1 VRTACAALAPVAS
14 SPLVAMA
21 QVALLEQARA
31 GDRFRRWAA
40 KRCPD
45 ARLMNVG
52 SDLQIR
58 QLLFGGK
65 PNCKDKDQSLPH
77 SRVFKV
83 SSPPREQSHSDS
95 SRGIFFLI
103 SLMGLVTLSGVVFAY
118 KIFENLFS
126 LYELNGMQEP
136 KGLRM
141 SRRACQTA
149 LSVYHCPVLI

>member
-1 VRTACAALAPVAS
+1 MPSLALLSPLGGTFNASSKMRISRTACTALAPVAS
-14 SPLVAMA
+14 SSLGPVA

-65 PNCKDKDQSLPH
+65 PNCKDKDQSLPP

-83 SSPPREQSHSDS
+83 SSPPWEHSH
-95 SRGIFFLI
+95 
-103 SLMGLVTLSGVVFAY
+103 
-118 KIFENLFS
+118 
-126 LYELNGMQEP
+126 
-136 KGLRM
+136 
-141 SRRACQTA
+141 RRAAHVKRRVSNSTLCIP
-149 LSVYHCPVLI
+149 LPVLDLRS

>member
-1 VRTACAALAPVAS
+1 MRISRTACAASAPVAS
-14 SPLVAMA
+14 SSLGPVA

-65 PNCKDKDQSLPH
+65 PNCKDKDQSLPP

-83 SSPPREQSHSDS
+83 TSLHGNTLIKGLHI
-95 SRGIFFLI
+95 SRG
-103 SLMGLVTLSGVVFAY
+103 
-118 KIFENLFS
+118 
-126 LYELNGMQEP
+126 
-136 KGLRM
+136 
-141 SRRACQTA
+141 ACQTV
-149 LSVYHCPVLI
+149 LSLYHCLLLIRGREPSKYVKGLQGMII